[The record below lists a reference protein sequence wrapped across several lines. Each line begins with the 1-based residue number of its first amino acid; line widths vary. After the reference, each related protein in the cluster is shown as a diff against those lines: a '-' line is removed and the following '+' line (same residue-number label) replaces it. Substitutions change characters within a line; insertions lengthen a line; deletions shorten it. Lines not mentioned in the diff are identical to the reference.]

1 MKPKLKKRL
10 GDLLVEE
17 QLISEAQLGSALQEQ
32 RQLGLKLGATLIH
45 LGYISEDQLL
55 TFLSRQLDIGIVDL
69 LKVKIDHNAVQLIPE
84 VHARRLRALA
94 IHDNGETIT
103 LVVSDPADLHSLDVL
118 ARLLKGRPFKL
129 LLAREDQFIESFDRV
144 YRRTKEIASFAVKL
158 SEEHGESAR
167 FDATAG
173 LDIGAEGSDAT
184 VAKLIQS
191 LFEDALQV
199 GASDI
204 HIEPDEHV
212 LRIRQRVD
220 GVLQETLLPEN
231 SIASALVLRLKLM
244 AKLDISEKRLPQD
257 GRFNIK
263 IKGRSIDIR
272 VSTMPIQ
279 EGESV
284 VMRLLDQSAGVLS
297 FQEIGIPAHLQAR
310 LELQLKRPNGLILVT
325 GPTGSGKTT
334 TLYTS
339 LATLNEPG
347 QKIITVE
354 DPVEY
359 RLERINQVQV
369 NNKIGLDFSTVLRT
383 ALRQDPDVLLIGEMR
398 DSETM
403 QIGIRGALTGH
414 LVLSTLHTNDALSST
429 LRLLD
434 MGAPGYLLAS
444 ALRAVIAQRLVRRL
458 CENCKNHAP
467 AQASQQLLLDRL
479 SDENLHHT
487 HFHSARGCQRCQFT
501 GYRGRI
507 GVFELLELDENM
519 VSALRLDDSD
529 GFAKAAKKSRYFKPL
544 ALAALEYAKQGITSL
559 EEVFKL
565 VDHFDN
571 VKKPHDEIEI
581 KFSNKEDVNEGGLTL
596 APIDEQQSE
605 SYFPPSGL
613 DESVGFVE

>member
-17 QLISEAQLGSALQEQ
+17 RLISEAQLAHALQKQ
-32 RQLGLKLGATLIH
+32 RPLGLKLGATLIH
-45 LGYISEDQLL
+45 LGYINEDQILS
-55 TFLSRQLDIGIVDL
+55 FLSQQLGIKIVDL
-69 LKVKIDHNAVQLIPE
+69 LKVKIDHQAVQLIPE

-94 IHDNGETIT
+94 IHDTGDLIT
-103 LVVSDPADLHSLDVL
+103 LVVSDPADLHALDVL
-118 ARLLKGRPFKL
+118 AGLLKGRPFEL
-129 LLAREDQFIESFDRV
+129 LLAREDQLIESFDRV

-158 SEEHGESAR
+158 KEEHGESTQ
-167 FDATAG
+167 FDVTANLSAEG
-173 LDIGAEGSDAT
+173 EGSDAT

-191 LFEDALQV
+191 LFEDAVQV

-263 IKGRSIDIR
+263 VKGRSIDIR
-272 VSTMPIQ
+272 MSTMPIQ
-279 EGESV
+279 QGESV
-284 VMRLLDQSAGVLS
+284 VMRLLDQSAGILS
-297 FQEIGIPAHLQAR
+297 FEDIGIPAALQTR
-310 LELQLKRPNGLILVT
+310 LKLLLQRPNGLILVT

-334 TLYTS
+334 TLYS
-339 LATLNEPG
+339 ALSTLNEPG
-347 QKIITVE
+347 KKIITVE

-369 NNKIGLDFSTVLRT
+369 NSKIGLDFAAVLRT
-383 ALRQDPDVLLIGEMR
+383 ALRQDPDVLLVGEMR

-403 QIGIRGALTGH
+403 DIGIRGALTGH
-414 LVLSTLHTNDALSST
+414 LVLSTLHTNDAVSST

-434 MGAPGYLLAS
+434 MGAPGYLIAS

-458 CENCKNHAP
+458 CENCKSSAP
-467 AQASQQLLLDRL
+467 ATTEQHLLLDQI
-479 SDENLHHT
+479 SDENLQQT
-487 HFHSARGCQRCQFT
+487 HFHSALGCQRCQFT

-507 GVFELLELDENM
+507 GVFELLELDKNM
-519 VSALRLDDSD
+519 VSALRLDDSE
-529 GFAKAAKKSRYFKPL
+529 GFAKAVGKSKYFKPL
-544 ALAALEYAKQGITSL
+544 ALAALEYAKEGITSL

-565 VDHFDN
+565 VDHFD
-571 VKKPHDEIEI
+571 KI
-581 KFSNKEDVNEGGLTL
+581 VNENDDIDLRLSKDAEQENQGLTL
-596 APIDEQQSE
+596 EPLENQSSQPLSFSSGFDE
-605 SYFPPSGL
+605 
-613 DESVGFVE
+613 

>member
-1 MKPKLKKRL
+1 MKPQLKKRL
-10 GDLLVEE
+10 GDLLVEGL
-17 QLISEAQLGSALQEQ
+17 LITEAQLNNALQEQ
-32 RQLGLKLGATLIH
+32 RHLGLKLGATLIH
-45 LGYISEDQLL
+45 LGYISEDQIL
-55 TFLSRQLDIGIVDL
+55 TFLSRQLDIKIVDL
-69 LKVKIDHNAVQLIPE
+69 LKVKIDPNAVQLIPE

-94 IHDNGETIT
+94 IHDNGEVIT

-118 ARLLKGRPFKL
+118 ARLLKGRAFDL
-129 LLAREDQFIESFDRV
+129 LIAREDQLIESFDRV
-144 YRRTKEIASFAVKL
+144 YRRTQDIASFAEKL
-158 SEEHGESAR
+158 SEEHGDSHA
-167 FDATAG
+167 FDASASLEMG
-173 LDIGAEGSDAT
+173 DGSDAT

-204 HIEPDEHV
+204 HIEPDENV

-220 GVLQETLLPEN
+220 GVLQETLLPES

-263 IKGRSIDIR
+263 IKGRSVDIR

-279 EGESV
+279 QGESV

-297 FQEIGIPAHLQAR
+297 FAEIGIPADLQAR
-310 LELQLKRPNGLILVT
+310 LELQLQRPNGLILVT

-339 LATLNEPG
+339 LSTLNLPG
-347 QKIITVE
+347 NKIITVE

-359 RLERINQVQV
+359 RLPRINQVQV
-369 NNKIGLDFSTVLRT
+369 NSKIGLDFSTVLRT
-383 ALRQDPDVLLIGEMR
+383 ALRQDPDILLVGEMR

-403 QIGIRGALTGH
+403 EIGIRGALTGH
-414 LVLSTLHTNDALSST
+414 LVLSTLHTNDAISST

-434 MGAPGYLLAS
+434 MGAPGYLVGS

-458 CENCKNHAP
+458 CENCKSSAVAEP
-467 AQASQQLLLDRL
+467 SQQLLLEQL
-479 SDENLHHT
+479 SAENLQNM
-487 HFHSARGCQRCQFT
+487 HFHSPVGCQRCQFT

-507 GVFELLELDENM
+507 GVFELLELDDNM
-519 VSALRLDDSD
+519 VSALRLDDTD
-529 GFAKAAKKSRYFKPL
+529 GFAKAAKNAPHFKPL
-544 ALAALEYAKQGITSL
+544 ALAALAYAQQGITSL

-565 VDHFDN
+565 VDRFDK
-571 VKKPHDEIEI
+571 VKNTDGDMNI
-581 KFSNKEDVNEGGLTL
+581 KLAKADALTNLTL
-596 APIDEQQSE
+596 TPRDERE
-605 SYFPPSGL
+605 SALPASAF
-613 DESVGFVE
+613 GFAE

>member
-1 MKPKLKKRL
+1 MKPQLKKRL

-17 QLISEAQLGSALQEQ
+17 QLISEAQLVNALKEQ
-32 RQLGLKLGATLIH
+32 RHLGLKLGASLIH
-45 LGYISEDQLL
+45 LGYISEEKIL
-55 TFLSRQLDIGIVDL
+55 TFLSRQLSIPIVDL

-94 IHDNGETIT
+94 IHDNGEMVT

-118 ARLLKGRPFKL
+118 ASLLKGRPYEL
-129 LLAREDQFIESFDRV
+129 MIAREDQLIESFDRV

-158 SEEHGESAR
+158 SEEHGESSA
-167 FDATAG
+167 FDATSS
-173 LDIGAEGSDAT
+173 LDLGGEGADAT

-191 LFEDALQV
+191 LFEDAIQV

-204 HIEPDEHV
+204 HIEPDENV

-220 GVLQETLLPEN
+220 GVLQETLLPES

-257 GRFNIK
+257 GRFNIN

-279 EGESV
+279 KGESV

-297 FQEIGIPAHLQAR
+297 FAEIGIPAALQAR
-310 LELQLKRPNGLILVT
+310 LELQLQRPNGMILVT

-339 LATLNEPG
+339 LSSLNSPG
-347 QKIITVE
+347 KKIITVE

-359 RLERINQVQV
+359 RLPRINQVQV
-369 NNKIGLDFSTVLRT
+369 NSKIGLSFATVLRS
-383 ALRQDPDVLLIGEMR
+383 ALRQDPDILLVGEMR

-403 QIGIRGALTGH
+403 EIGIRGALTGH
-414 LVLSTLHTNDALSST
+414 LVLSTLHTNDAISSI

-434 MGAPGYLLAS
+434 MGAPGYLVAS

-458 CENCKNHAP
+458 CENCKSSAP
-467 AQASQQLLLDRL
+467 AALEQQILLDQL
-479 SDENLHHT
+479 TDENLQHT
-487 HFHSARGCQRCQFT
+487 HFHSAPGCQRCQFS

-507 GVFELLELDENM
+507 GVFELLEIDQQM
-519 VSALRLDDSD
+519 VSSLRLDDAE
-529 GFAKAAKKSRYFKPL
+529 GFAVAAKKSPYFKPL
-544 ALAALEYAKQGITSL
+544 ALAALEYAKQGVTSL

-565 VDHFDN
+565 VDRFDT
-571 VKKPHDEIEI
+571 VKKHNDQIDLKLSATGGLI
-581 KFSNKEDVNEGGLTL
+581 DSGLTL
-596 APIDEQQSE
+596 APLDGQRRGAYSLL
-605 SYFPPSGL
+605 SGFT
-613 DESVGFVE
+613 E

>member
-1 MKPKLKKRL
+1 MKPQLKKRL
-10 GDLLVEE
+10 GDLLVEG
-17 QLISEAQLGSALQEQ
+17 QLITEAQLNNALQEQ
-32 RQLGLKLGATLIH
+32 RHLGLKLGATLIQ
-45 LGYISEDQLL
+45 LGYISEDQIL
-55 TFLSRQLDIGIVDL
+55 TFLSRQLDIKIVDL
-69 LKVKIDHNAVQLIPE
+69 LKVKIDPNAVLLLPE

-94 IHDNGETIT
+94 IHDNGDVIT

-118 ARLLKGRPFKL
+118 ARLLKGRTFEL
-129 LLAREDQFIESFDRV
+129 MIAREDQLIESFDRV
-144 YRRTKEIASFAVKL
+144 YRRTKDIASFAEKL
-158 SEEHGESAR
+158 SEEHGSSSA
-167 FDATAG
+167 FDASAS
-173 LDIGAEGSDAT
+173 LDIGDGSDAT

-204 HIEPDEHV
+204 HIEPDENV

-220 GVLQETLLPEN
+220 GVLQETLLPES

-263 IKGRSIDIR
+263 IKGRSVDIR
-272 VSTMPIQ
+272 ISTMPIQ
-279 EGESV
+279 QGESV

-297 FQEIGIPAHLQAR
+297 FAEIGIPAHLQAR

-339 LATLNEPG
+339 LSTLNVPG
-347 QKIITVE
+347 NKIITVE

-359 RLERINQVQV
+359 RLPRINQVQV
-369 NNKIGLDFSTVLRT
+369 NSKIGLDFSTVLRT
-383 ALRQDPDVLLIGEMR
+383 ALRQDPDILLVGEMR

-403 QIGIRGALTGH
+403 EIGIRGALTGH
-414 LVLSTLHTNDALSST
+414 LVLSTLHTNDAISST

-434 MGAPGYLLAS
+434 MGAPGYLVGS

-458 CENCKNHAP
+458 CENCKSSAATAP
-467 AQASQQLLLDRL
+467 SQQLLLEQL
-479 SDENLHHT
+479 SDEHLQNM
-487 HFHSARGCQRCQFT
+487 HFHSPVGCQRCQFT

-519 VSALRLDDSD
+519 VSALRLDDAD
-529 GFAKAAKKSRYFKPL
+529 GFSKAAKNSPHFKPL
-544 ALAALEYAKQGITSL
+544 ALAALEYAMQGVTSL

-565 VDHFDN
+565 VDRFDK
-571 VKKPHDEIEI
+571 VKKADVDTNI
-581 KFSNKEDVNEGGLTL
+581 KLTKEGAFANLTL
-596 APIDEQQSE
+596 SPRDE
-605 SYFPPSGL
+605 L
-613 DESVGFVE
+613 ESVLPTSVMDFAE